1 MKLLILTVTAAALAA
16 SPLAAQ
22 RDRKSDASPKEVR
35 AMMHTYA
42 KCVVERQQA
51 KASEALLA
59 NLDNR
64 TILQKYPMLV
74 RGECLRGPRFV
85 TTKMSFSGDLYRYAL
100 ADALVNREL
109 AALPAPDLAQVA
121 RLQHREAG
129 EEPRRELPG
138 GKPMSEKKYQEALEG
153 HRQAVGFSYLSK
165 YGECVVRYD
174 PAGARSLLLTAPDSE
189 DETARFRDI
198 QQALGVCLGEGAKLS
213 FGRVALRGTIATNY
227 YRLAHAARAG
237 AAKASS

>member
-1 MKLLILTVTAAALAA
+1 MRLALLTMTALALAA

-22 RDRKSDASPKEVR
+22 RERKSDVPAKEAR
-35 AMMHTYA
+35 AMMHAYA
-42 KCVVERQQA
+42 KCIVGRQHA

-64 TILQKYPMLV
+64 TILRKYPMLV
-74 RGECLRGPRFV
+74 AGECLRGPAFV

-100 ADALVNREL
+100 ADALVNKEL
-109 AALPAPDLAQVA
+109 AALPAPDLARVV
-121 RLQHREAG
+121 RLQHREPG

-138 GKPMSEKKYQEALEG
+138 GKRMSEKKYQEALKG
-153 HRQAVGFSYLSK
+153 HREAVGFSYLSK
-165 YGECVVRYD
+165 YGECVVRSD
-174 PAGARSLLLTAPDSE
+174 PAGAKSLLLTAPDSE
-189 DETARFRDI
+189 GETARFADI
-198 QQALGVCLGEGAKLS
+198 QRALGVCLGEGAKLS

-237 AAKASS
+237 ATKASR

>member
-1 MKLLILTVTAAALAA
+1 MRFLLLAATVALAA

-22 RDRKSDASPKEVR
+22 QQARKSASPKEVR
-35 AMMHTYA
+35 AMMHLYA

-100 ADALVNREL
+100 ADALVSREL
-109 AALPAPDLAQVA
+109 AAVPAPDLAQVA

-138 GKPMSEKKYQEALEG
+138 GKAMSEKKYQEALEG

-165 YGECVVRYD
+165 YGECVVRYN
-174 PAGARSLLLTAPDSE
+174 PAGAKSLLMTAPDSE

-198 QQALGVCLGEGAKLS
+198 QQALGVCLGEGAKLA

-237 AAKASS
+237 ATKASQ